1 MFIGNLFLKQTC
13 ANLNEFLIWFSFYR
27 SLLLSLVFL
36 IKFKTFNFIAL
47 WPSCRSH
54 VYRLCADYSDRCEP
68 CSLWSSPDYSR
79 VCQQLINIL
88 NCKTLF
94 FLKMMLYHHVEMLIT
109 FNQVRRINFW
119 YFVVL
124 HTSYNTL
131 HYFEPYIIP
140 KLHFHLDHL
149 HIKLYNFLSI
159 STNSVNS
166 TWRIEK

>member
-1 MFIGNLFLKQTC
+1 MQTC
-13 ANLNEFLIWFSFYR
+13 ANINEFLNWFSFYR

-109 FNQVRRINFW
+109 FNQVRRINLLVLCCFT
-119 YFVVL
+119 YFVQYL
-124 HTSYNTL
+124 TL
-131 HYFEPYIIP
+131 FWT
-140 KLHFHLDHL
+140 
-149 HIKLYNFLSI
+149 LYYSQVTFPFRSFAY
-159 STNSVNS
+159 
-166 TWRIEK
+166 